1 MIINSKF
8 DKANFAETFNKIM
21 ERVGD
26 GEIVQLKVE
35 YRNNHYFANAR
46 IKDSSGE
53 FFEINMKTAGKGED
67 KK

>member
-8 DKANFAETFNKIM
+8 DKVHFAEILDKIT

-35 YRNNHYFANAR
+35 YHNDHYFANAR

-53 FFEINMKTAGKGED
+53 FFEINMKTTGKE

>member
-8 DKANFAETFNKIM
+8 DKIHFAEILDKIV

-26 GEIVQLKVE
+26 GEIVQLKIE
-35 YRNNHYFANAR
+35 YRNDHYFANAR

-53 FFEINMKTAGKGED
+53 FFEINMKATGGKE

>member
-8 DKANFAETFNKIM
+8 DKVHFAETFDKIM

-26 GEIVQLKVE
+26 GEIVQFKVE
-35 YRNNHYFANAR
+35 YRNDHYFANAR

-53 FFEINMKTAGKGED
+53 FFEINMKTTAGKE